1 MSHFLSF
8 FRILFNKI
16 HRLAKKSGQLATFK
30 SQKCPFCLTKLC
42 LFSAKNSQ
50 KRAKNSYFWVKIN
63 FA

>member
-1 MSHFLSF
+1 MA
-8 FRILFNKI
+8 I
-16 HRLAKKSGQLATFK
+16 FK

-42 LFSAKNSQ
+42 LFSAKKGQKRAKNTQ